1 MTHSGIEGIDGDGTS
16 ANEDLMGLEI
26 RDTDIGPEL
35 QNLRPTKARQHHGS
49 TAGDETPEPYIE
61 VVIGV
66 GD

>member
-1 MTHSGIEGIDGDGTS
+1 
-16 ANEDLMGLEI
+16 MGLEI
-26 RDTDIGPEL
+26 RDIDIGMEL

-49 TAGDETPEPYIE
+49 TAGDEAPEPYIE